1 MTNVMQGSTKT
12 LDQAFH
18 ILYWRYLNIVI
29 NTKKKTYDSGHFFS
43 CFWIIQGL
51 FGLIRIDSVTIENV
65 FGTIFCYFASLHI
78 YKLSK
83 IRKDA
88 ILLIHNNNI
97 NV

>member
-1 MTNVMQGSTKT
+1 MIP
-12 LDQAFH
+12 D
-18 ILYWRYLNIVI
+18 I
-29 NTKKKTYDSGHFFS
+29 FS
-43 CFWIIQGL
+43 LVFWIIQGL
-51 FGLIRIDSVTIENV
+51 FGLIRIDSVRRENV

-88 ILLIHNNNI
+88 IWLIHNNDI